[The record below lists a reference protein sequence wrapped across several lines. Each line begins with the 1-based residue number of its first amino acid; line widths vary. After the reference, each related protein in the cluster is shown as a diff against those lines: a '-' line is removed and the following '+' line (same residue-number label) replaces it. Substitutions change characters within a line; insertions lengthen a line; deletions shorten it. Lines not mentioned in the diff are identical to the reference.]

1 MTIPQKVPLS
11 VSRSF
16 DFGLSTYTL
25 FIGHFAV
32 GFASKRLAP
41 RTSVAML
48 ILAPLFLDI
57 LFPVFV
63 LTGREHARIVP
74 GTTRVM
80 PVDLFDYPWS
90 HSLLMSVVWSIVFGA
105 VHFAFR
111 RDRTVALVLGAG
123 VFSHF
128 ILDWVTH
135 RPDMQLYPG
144 SSTRVG
150 LGLWNS
156 VVGTLVIEGAL
167 FIAGV
172 ALYATGTRAK
182 SRRGIIGFWLFV
194 LALIAVYLGSLF
206 GPPPSSMTAMTVSGV
221 IANLLFFWIF
231 WFDRHRE
238 ALYSR

>member
-1 MTIPQKVPLS
+1 
-11 VSRSF
+11 
-16 DFGLSTYTL
+16 L
-25 FIGHFAV
+25 FIGHFAI
-32 GFASKRLAP
+32 GFASKRFAP
-41 RTSVAML
+41 RTSLATL
-48 ILAPLFLDI
+48 IAAPLFLDI

-63 LTGREHARIVP
+63 LTGLEHARIAP

-90 HSLLMSVVWSIVFGA
+90 HSLLMSVVWSMVFGTM
-105 VHFAFR
+105 HFAFR
-111 RDRTVALVLGAG
+111 RDRIVALVLGAG

-128 ILDWVTH
+128 ILDWITH

-156 VVGTLVIEGAL
+156 VVGTLVIEGSL

-172 ALYATGTRAK
+172 VLYATGTRAQN
-182 SRRGIIGFWLFV
+182 RRGSIGFGLFV
-194 LALIAVYLGSLF
+194 LALVAVYLGSLF
-206 GPPPSSMTAMTVSGV
+206 GPPPSNMTEMTVSGV
-221 IANLLFFWIF
+221 IGNLLFFWIA

-238 ALYSR
+238 ALYWR